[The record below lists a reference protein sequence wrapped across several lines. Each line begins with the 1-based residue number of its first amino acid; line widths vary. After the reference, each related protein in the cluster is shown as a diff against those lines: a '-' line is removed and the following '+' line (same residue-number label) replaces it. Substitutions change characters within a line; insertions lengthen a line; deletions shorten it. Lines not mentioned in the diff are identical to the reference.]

1 MVVAEGLPDL
11 VGAAESRQKGDGEA
25 MNARRIVL
33 GTATGAGALL
43 ALAVL
48 PAGAAFAGTSVS
60 VPCTDQT
67 ALVAAVNAANAAGGG
82 TINLAAGCH
91 YMLTTADNDENGLPM
106 VTTRVTVNGN
116 GATMDGTGAVR
127 VFEVDGPGGNL
138 SLQNVT
144 ITGGSADIGG
154 GIENAGGTVTLNH
167 SQVTG
172 NTATQAGGGIASAT
186 FDPSTVAKLT
196 LNNSAVTGNQQTF
209 GPQDDNALGG
219 GGIVNILGT
228 VTLNGSQVNKNTAQ
242 GFVGGGI
249 ANGDYFS
256 FSETSSFLTLNSS
269 QVNGN
274 TAPNAGG
281 GGIQDLLGSVTLNSS
296 QVNGNTSLNGGG
308 IASGNGNG
316 GIPPGTSHLMLSK
329 SQVNGNT
336 ATAPAP
342 EPGSQGGPPI
352 AAGGIANGGEA
363 VLNSTQVDN
372 NTASHTSG
380 GGIVNHGTMTLNK
393 SEVNGNTAA
402 GTGVFA
408 SGGGIISAQGPPD
421 AVATVLTL
429 NNSKVNNNT
438 AGGDGGGIANGVP
451 LPGPMPLIGGQL
463 TLNHSQVTGNTAA
476 HGGGIFNNGGT
487 VTLSAT
493 SVTGNN
499 PDNCEPPGTIPGCTG

>member
-1 MVVAEGLPDL
+1 
-11 VGAAESRQKGDGEA
+11 
-25 MNARRIVL
+25 MNARRILL
-33 GTATGAGALL
+33 GTVTGAGALL

-48 PAGAAFAGTSVS
+48 PAGAALAVTSVT
-60 VPCTDQT
+60 VPCTNQG

-91 YMLTTADNDENGLPM
+91 YGLTSADNGENGLPM
-106 VTTRVTVNGN
+106 VTTRITVNGN
-116 GATMDGTGAVR
+116 GATIDGTGAVR

-138 SLQNVT
+138 SVQTVT
-144 ITGGSADIGG
+144 ITGGSAEIGG

-167 SQVTG
+167 SRVSG
-172 NTATQAGGGIASAT
+172 NTASQAGGGIASAT
-186 FDPSTVAKLT
+186 FDPSSVARLT
-196 LNNSAVTGNQQTF
+196 LNNSTVTGNQQTL

-219 GGIVNILGT
+219 GGIVNVLGT
-228 VTLNGSQVNKNTAQ
+228 VTLNSSQVNTNTAQ

-256 FSETSSFLTLNSS
+256 FSGTSSVLTLNGS
-269 QVNGN
+269 QVDHN

-281 GGIQDLLGSVTLNSS
+281 GGIQNLLGSVTINSS
-296 QVNGNTSLNGGG
+296 HVNDNTSLNGGG
-308 IASGNGNG
+308 ISSGNGNG
-316 GIPPGTSHLMLSK
+316 GIPPGTGHLVLST

-342 EPGSQGGPPI
+342 QPGSQGGPPI
-352 AAGGIANGGEA
+352 AAGGIANGGDA

-380 GGIVNHGTMTLNK
+380 AGIVNHGTMTLNK

-402 GTGVFA
+402 GTGVIA
-408 SGGGIISAQGPPD
+408 SGGGIISAQGPPGSVST
-421 AVATVLTL
+421 ALTL

-463 TLNHSQVTGNTAA
+463 TLNHSQVTGNTAS

-499 PDNCEPPGTIPGCTG
+499 PDNCEPPGTIAGCTG